1 MKRLSITQARALI
14 KRELGISA
22 AALEKPPE
30 MNGNPQ
36 YPWYSMESG
45 KLSVEVYTNEH
56 LDGKM
61 IALHLGFS
69 DGLGDIS
76 RYFYADTLEEAPEYT
91 EVRRWEDIYD
101 LVEGKSEEQLADT
114 VNRLSNTARKAYWKH
129 AGMHLG

>member
-1 MKRLSITQARALI
+1 MKKLSITQARALI

-22 AALEKPPE
+22 AALEKPPS

-45 KLSVEVYTNEH
+45 NLSVEVYTNEH

-61 IALHLGFS
+61 IVLNLSFN
-69 DGLGDIS
+69 DGLGSIS
-76 RYFYADTLEEAPEYT
+76 RYFYDDTLEEAPEFT
-91 EVRRWEDIYD
+91 EANRWRDILD
-101 LVEGKSEEQLADT
+101 VTEEKSREQIDCT
-114 VNRLSNTARKAYWKH
+114 VNRLGNEARKAYWKH